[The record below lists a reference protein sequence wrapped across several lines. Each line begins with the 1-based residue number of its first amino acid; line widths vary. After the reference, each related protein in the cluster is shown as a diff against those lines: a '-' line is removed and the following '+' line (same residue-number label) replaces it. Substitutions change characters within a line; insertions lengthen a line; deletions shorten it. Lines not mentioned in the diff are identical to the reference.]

1 MVPNRAKHHLKVFRT
16 FYSAILQHFSIFFKK
31 NCHKQQ
37 HFAAFNFCKIGEI
50 CKRFGK
56 NQDYENYDLSP
67 QHFRRWGGL
76 GAHTRKK
83 KKRLRK
89 LVHEKNPF
97 LLGRCQG

>member
-16 FYSAILQHFSIFFKK
+16 FYSAILQHFSIFLKK

-67 QHFRRWGGL
+67 RHFRRWGGPWCP
-76 GAHTRKK
+76 HKKEKKKITKISSRKK
-83 KKRLRK
+83 SI
-89 LVHEKNPF
+89 PF
-97 LLGRCQG
+97 R